1 MISIKKRIICSIRRN
16 KRDKKVSTPT
26 AGAFTI
32 WKCANVAGGSG
43 KQEILVVMPR
53 KCYLLNIKNIGY
65 RKVMRALAHLRSEVK
80 DFFDFAIDP
89 ILLVRKQKGL
99 EKVPT
104 SCNSVCQ
111 LLSYVLRGR

>member
-1 MISIKKRIICSIRRN
+1 
-16 KRDKKVSTPT
+16 
-26 AGAFTI
+26 
-32 WKCANVAGGSG
+32 
-43 KQEILVVMPR
+43 
-53 KCYLLNIKNIGY
+53 
-65 RKVMRALAHLRSEVK
+65 MRALAHLRSEVK

-111 LLSYVLRGR
+111 LPIICAKRALSGLGLLFMILFRIGRAEKLRYISMGSILVFQVPTLVSPM

>member
-1 MISIKKRIICSIRRN
+1 
-16 KRDKKVSTPT
+16 
-26 AGAFTI
+26 
-32 WKCANVAGGSG
+32 
-43 KQEILVVMPR
+43 
-53 KCYLLNIKNIGY
+53 
-65 RKVMRALAHLRSEVK
+65 MRALAHLRSEVK

-111 LLSYVLRGR
+111 LLSYKRTLSSLGLLFMILFRIGRAEKLRYISMGSILVFQVPTLVSPM

>member
-1 MISIKKRIICSIRRN
+1 MR
-16 KRDKKVSTPT
+16 
-26 AGAFTI
+26 
-32 WKCANVAGGSG
+32 GS
-43 KQEILVVMPR
+43 EIHLKNAVE

-111 LLSYVLRGR
+111 LLSYKRTLSRAWDSYL

>member
-1 MISIKKRIICSIRRN
+1 M
-16 KRDKKVSTPT
+16 
-26 AGAFTI
+26 
-32 WKCANVAGGSG
+32 
-43 KQEILVVMPR
+43 
-53 KCYLLNIKNIGY
+53 
-65 RKVMRALAHLRSEVK
+65 MRALAHLRSEVK

-111 LLSYVLRGR
+111 LRSYVLRGR

>member
-1 MISIKKRIICSIRRN
+1 MR
-16 KRDKKVSTPT
+16 
-26 AGAFTI
+26 
-32 WKCANVAGGSG
+32 GS
-43 KQEILVVMPR
+43 EIHLKNAMEMLLVEYQ
-53 KCYLLNIKNIGY
+53 KGY

-80 DFFDFAIDP
+80 DFFDFAINP

-104 SCNSVCQ
+104 SCNSICQ

>member
-1 MISIKKRIICSIRRN
+1 MLLVEYQKYRISKGDAS
-16 KRDKKVSTPT
+16 
-26 AGAFTI
+26 A
-32 WKCANVAGGSG
+32 
-43 KQEILVVMPR
+43 
-53 KCYLLNIKNIGY
+53 
-65 RKVMRALAHLRSEVK
+65 LRSEVK